1 MDKIMKKFGFTT
13 LLILTLCCSQSTW
26 AVLSSSY
33 YDGRVYYNDTDEGIA
48 GWIDFAVFDTEH
60 DQFSSEYQ
68 DNGIEMPG
76 EGRYIYAYQ
85 IFQHSSSD
93 SDVTE
98 FSILDMGGNLLGESL
113 INGTSAQDDGDGGIE
128 PLSSD
133 TEGVWEWSFEGG
145 SGYISADEQSY
156 LLVFS
161 SEQNLTK
168 GTYEI
173 KGAGLAIPDPVHAP
187 EPTSIAIL
195 SLGIVMLTSR
205 HRKKSRV

>member
-1 MDKIMKKFGFTT
+1 MDKRMKRFGFIA
-13 LLILTLCCSQSTW
+13 LLILTVFCSQSAW

-48 GWIDFAVFDTEH
+48 GWIDFAVYDT
-60 DQFSSEYQ
+60 DLGTEYQ

-85 IFQHSSSD
+85 IFHHVSSE

-98 FSILDMGGNLLGESL
+98 FSVLDIEGNLLGES

-128 PLSSD
+128 PLLSD
-133 TEGVWEWSFEGG
+133 TEGVWKWSFEDG
-145 SGYISADEQSY
+145 SGYISATEHSY

-161 SEQNLTK
+161 SDENLTK

-173 KGAGLAIPDPVHAP
+173 KGSGIPVPVP
-187 EPTSIAIL
+187 EPATIAIL
-195 SLGIVMLTSR
+195 GLGTVMLTAR
-205 HRKKSRV
+205 HRRRSRV